1 MKKVFTSKQFISKLK
16 WLVYDVPN
24 YYHSESDTW
33 CRYNWSNNK
42 FMMDCVVSIKG
53 LLWGFNANKNAP
65 HGGGVYLANG
75 VADFTPDSGL
85 DYCSDVSTNFEHLVP
100 GEFLSMK
107 GTGHSHAGVYIGN
120 GKVFECTVAWGVN
133 RCVISDI
140 DKNGNRS
147 YNGVRSLRWTYHGKL
162 GYIDYSDADESTPVP
177 SDKKVNV
184 YYRVKTKKHGWLPE
198 VKNLED
204 YAGLDKNT
212 IIGFM
217 VRVDAGKIWYQAH
230 IKGEDWLPRVTG
242 YDINDFE
249 NGWAGDNRPI
259 DCVRIYYYTP
269 QDIIKTSGYKKAKY
283 RVNDLPWVYDTE
295 KCSNGDD
302 FAGNMGE
309 NAYKLE
315 ITIE

>member
-162 GYIDYSDADESTPVP
+162 GYIDYSDASEPTTG
-177 SDKKVNV
+177 DKKVNV
-184 YYRVKTKKHGWLPE
+184 YYRVRTQKHGWLSE

-204 YAGLDKNT
+204 YAGWENSPITDIAIKVDK
-212 IIGFM
+212 GSL
-217 VRVDAGKIWYQAH
+217 WYQVH
-230 IKGEDWLPRVTG
+230 TKGGKWLPKVTG
-242 YDINDFE
+242 YNIYDSE
-249 NGWAGDNRPI
+249 NGYAGNGKQIDAIRVYYSTPNNIRP
-259 DCVRIYYYTP
+259 
-269 QDIIKTSGYKKAKY
+269 YKKAKY
-283 RVNDLPWVYDTE
+283 KVNNYSWQYDDETA
-295 KCSNGDD
+295 NGQDGY
-302 FAGNMGE
+302 AGSYGTN
-309 NAYKLE
+309 
-315 ITIE
+315 ITKFQIVIE